1 MGIVKLKPKV
11 KEHGVVEKQQS
22 DIPKEDN
29 ESIQG
34 KDTKEVIL
42 VDGPLSNVYTKA
54 LNIAL
59 KKPNTE
65 IKNIQ
70 QVVMEDAFS
79 TPIKMLFNERQV
91 EEDKVYRYVYTID
104 DVTMSNPNK
113 DLFDSAQVTLMSALE
128 AGYDPIL
135 FTPTSTSVQVK
146 RLSNYLSVKGIKVV
160 TSRNALITTL
170 GG

>member
-11 KEHGVVEKQQS
+11 KEHGVVEKQQL
-22 DIPKEDN
+22 DIPKEDDEN
-29 ESIQG
+29 IKG

-70 QVVMEDAFS
+70 KVVMEDALS
-79 TPIKMLFNERQV
+79 TPIKMLFSERLD

-104 DVTMSNPNK
+104 DVTMSNPDK
-113 DLFDSAQVTLMSALE
+113 DLFNDAHVTLMSALE

-135 FTPTSTSVQVK
+135 FTPSSTSKQVK
-146 RLSNYLSVKGIKVV
+146 TLSNYLSAKGIKVV